1 MEKEKRESKS
11 LFAVY
16 SYSDEEF
23 DAGVDISISSS
34 TELATLTT
42 ALAQLVLESDMFA
55 EIWNMVNASVDKL
68 REEINNKNK
77 VFN

>member
-11 LFAVY
+11 LFTVY

-68 REEINNKNK
+68 RDEINNKNK
-77 VFN
+77 IFN